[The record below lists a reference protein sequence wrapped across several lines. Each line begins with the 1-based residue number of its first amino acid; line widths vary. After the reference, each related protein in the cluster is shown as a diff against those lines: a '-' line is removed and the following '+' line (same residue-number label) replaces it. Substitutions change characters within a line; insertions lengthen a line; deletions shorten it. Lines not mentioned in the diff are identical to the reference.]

1 MGWRQ
6 AHSDLI
12 WIQGCTSDRQRSN
25 VERAEGLI
33 RKKCFFLFLTKHLLT
48 ASVSLTYM
56 SQKNVFPNLEKLFEK
71 KTLCSSYDSAGR
83 RLEVIV
89 QIRSA
94 RIIRQSSLS
103 EWGSFW
109 LPRLWHWPRWVMLF
123 PLQINFLNPNTIQ
136 GGPTQRG
143 PSNVASSSREGSLQI
158 QTKIARGR
166 NLVFWHQLQKVAG
179 ARAIW
184 LNIADIMTRKCK
196 IFPKV
201 AFGTP
206 SAPRTV
212 PKQFEF
218 KWWDFLTSPS

>member
-1 MGWRQ
+1 MVENTIPLKRNPLEGIIWGLWKAKVRLRANTMGWRQ

-94 RIIRQSSLS
+94 GIIRQSSLS
-103 EWGSFW
+103 KWGSFW
-109 LPRLWHWPRWVMLF
+109 LPRLWHWPRWVMLLKHIF
-123 PLQINFLNPNTIQ
+123 LFRQISFI
-136 GGPTQRG
+136 
-143 PSNVASSSREGSLQI
+143 QI
-158 QTKIARGR
+158 QFKAAPHSEDRQKWRPAQGR
-166 NLVFWHQLQKVAG
+166 DLSKFK
-179 ARAIW
+179 
-184 LNIADIMTRKCK
+184 
-196 IFPKV
+196 PKLPEV
-201 AFGTP
+201 
-206 SAPRTV
+206 
-212 PKQFEF
+212 
-218 KWWDFLTSPS
+218 